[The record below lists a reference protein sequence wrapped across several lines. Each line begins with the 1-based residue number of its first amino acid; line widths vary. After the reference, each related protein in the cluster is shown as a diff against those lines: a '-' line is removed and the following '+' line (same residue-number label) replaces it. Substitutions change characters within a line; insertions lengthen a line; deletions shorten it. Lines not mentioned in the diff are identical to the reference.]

1 MALEQGPSQPVGNPT
16 LGPLA
21 EGSLA
26 GPHRIMLPMAQTPT
40 EPTASGVGSLC
51 RHAYNLVT

>member
-40 EPTASGVGSLC
+40 EPTASGVGSL
-51 RHAYNLVT
+51 ADMPTI